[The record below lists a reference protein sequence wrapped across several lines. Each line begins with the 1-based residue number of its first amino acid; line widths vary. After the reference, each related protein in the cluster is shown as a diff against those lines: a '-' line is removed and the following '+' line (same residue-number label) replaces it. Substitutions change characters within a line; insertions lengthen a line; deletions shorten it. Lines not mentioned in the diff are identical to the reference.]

1 MIKLELK
8 VKGKKQTFT
17 AEKVTVR
24 TMREILAY
32 YSKMEKVEKGEL
44 QMNEIEVLD
53 DMLNLVLSIFSNTK
67 LTYDVLVDNVAFEDL
82 LPLVQGVFEQV
93 NGGTVSK
100 EK

>member
-44 QMNEIEVLD
+44 EMSEIEVLD

-67 LTYDVLVDNVAFEDL
+67 LTYDMLVDNVAFEDL

-93 NGGTVSK
+93 SGGTVSK